1 VHRDRRIGERIE
13 IEPIDV
19 MLLPV
24 SSPIEGDHW
33 VRQQKGSLVEISS
46 TGATML
52 ARTRHSIE
60 IGSWV
65 EVDVEGDCAVVA
77 VQRIVDTDDPIG
89 VVFSVAFVILA
100 PTLRARI
107 DHTIATHLATRGLQQ
122 RGATPLL
129 PAPS

>member
-24 SSPIEGDHW
+24 SSPIEGD
-33 VRQQKGSLVEISS
+33 S
-46 TGATML
+46 
-52 ARTRHSIE
+52 
-60 IGSWV
+60 
-65 EVDVEGDCAVVA
+65 AVVA

-107 DHTIATHLATRGLQQ
+107 DHTIAAHLAARGLQP